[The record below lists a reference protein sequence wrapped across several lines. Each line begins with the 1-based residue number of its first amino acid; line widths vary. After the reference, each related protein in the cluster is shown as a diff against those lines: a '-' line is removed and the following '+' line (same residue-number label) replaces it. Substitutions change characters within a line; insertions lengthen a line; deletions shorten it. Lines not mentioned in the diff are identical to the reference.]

1 MIVLNNLKQFE
12 NIYHNGKKWNR
23 CIKAI
28 KNIENIK
35 EGVMYSIGDSLNYM
49 VQNSTMTLENT
60 PHFEPF
66 SGNRRYFDIHYYL
79 DGNEYIEY
87 ANKNKLTQIQPYS
100 DETDREY
107 FTGEGEVQQITKGQ
121 IVIFNNNNAYR
132 TKQSNKVRKVILK
145 VTIEDGYFLNK

>member
-1 MIVLNNLKQFE
+1 
-12 NIYHNGKKWNR
+12 
-23 CIKAI
+23 
-28 KNIENIK
+28 
-35 EGVMYSIGDSLNYM
+35 
-49 VQNSTMTLENT
+49 MTLENT